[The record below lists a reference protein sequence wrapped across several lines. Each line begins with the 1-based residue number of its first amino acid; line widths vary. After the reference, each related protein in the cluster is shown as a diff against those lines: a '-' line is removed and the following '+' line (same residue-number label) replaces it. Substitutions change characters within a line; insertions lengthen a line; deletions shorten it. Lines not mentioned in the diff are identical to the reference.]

1 MGARRG
7 GTFGIMLALIA
18 AGAAAAPAPGVVASI
33 DALHAA
39 GERALPT
46 DRRFLRLA
54 ADESGLR
61 VRLRPAADLRHGRYR
76 FRLEGV
82 DAAWV
87 ETGWPAVHRW
97 EALPAGPHR
106 LHVAVS
112 GRDGWGRP
120 EERVVIVESPWWR
133 TRLLLVASIA
143 ATLALAAWGSLF
155 ARGRRRREL
164 AMRLEQARREL
175 AEKHSEAKT
184 RFLATLGHE
193 IRTPLTGVLGMAE
206 LLADASLDAQ
216 QRRQVDAIQ
225 RAGRHLLRLVNDAL
239 DLARIEAGRLP
250 LQPAPFAPRALLRE
264 VADLLAPLAAAKD
277 LGFALV
283 VADDVAPVLLG
294 DATRLRQIL
303 FNLGHN
309 AIKFCGRGEVRLDVA
324 ALAPSGLRL
333 AVSDDGPG
341 LDDATLARLF
351 RRFEPGSD
359 AGGSGGS
366 GLGLAICREL
376 TAAMGG
382 TIDVDTAPGRGACFR
397 VTLPLAPAEG
407 AAPLPPVPARAAGV
421 TATPRHVLL
430 VEDDALVADV
440 VVALLR
446 RAGHAVAHAP
456 HALAALAELDVDAFD
471 LALVD
476 LDLPGID
483 GLTLA
488 TLVRARWP
496 LPMVALTA
504 RADPEAEPAA
514 FAAGMAAFVRKPVDG
529 ATLAATMER
538 VLGGV

>member
-1 MGARRG
+1 M
-7 GTFGIMLALIA
+7 
-18 AGAAAAPAPGVVASI
+18 
-33 DALHAA
+33 
-39 GERALPT
+39 
-46 DRRFLRLA
+46 
-54 ADESGLR
+54 
-61 VRLRPAADLRHGRYR
+61 
-76 FRLEGV
+76 
-82 DAAWV
+82 
-87 ETGWPAVHRW
+87 
-97 EALPAGPHR
+97 
-106 LHVAVS
+106 
-112 GRDGWGRP
+112 
-120 EERVVIVESPWWR
+120 
-133 TRLLLVASIA
+133 
-143 ATLALAAWGSLF
+143 
-155 ARGRRRREL
+155 
-164 AMRLEQARREL
+164 
-175 AEKHSEAKT
+175 
-184 RFLATLGHE
+184 
-193 IRTPLTGVLGMAE
+193 
-206 LLADASLDAQ
+206 
-216 QRRQVDAIQ
+216 
-225 RAGRHLLRLVNDAL
+225 
-239 DLARIEAGRLP
+239 
-250 LQPAPFAPRALLRE
+250 
-264 VADLLAPLAAAKD
+264 
-277 LGFALV
+277 
-283 VADDVAPVLLG
+283 
-294 DATRLRQIL
+294 
-303 FNLGHN
+303 
-309 AIKFCGRGEVRLDVA
+309 RLDVA

-376 TAAMGG
+376 SVAMGG